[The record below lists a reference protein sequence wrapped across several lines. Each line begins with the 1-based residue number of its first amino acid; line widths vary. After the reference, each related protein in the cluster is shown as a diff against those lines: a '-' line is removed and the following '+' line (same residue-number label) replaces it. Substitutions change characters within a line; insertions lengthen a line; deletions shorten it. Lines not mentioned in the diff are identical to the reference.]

1 MSKSDL
7 SSRIR
12 ASIDR
17 HLPPRR
23 RLSVAVAPL
32 PAAGETRASDSHPSQ
47 YVYVTVVNPGDS
59 CVIEP
64 GVGCSHCNYC
74 KSHGY

>member
-1 MSKSDL
+1 VTDPDL
-7 SSRIR
+7 AARIR
-12 ASIDR
+12 ASIER

-23 RLSVAVAPL
+23 RLPST
-32 PAAGETRASDSHPSQ
+32 AAATATASLAAEDCHPSHA
-47 YVYVTVVNPGDS
+47 VYVTVLNPGDS